1 MRFLSIIILLMGSF
15 SLFSQN
21 NDNSEI
27 ISKINGL
34 RTKKGISLLKYDGE
48 LYEISKEWGEYVFK
62 NLNKYSDSEIT
73 SIHIKNRNS
82 LHIKYFSRLKKSLKN
97 KRFSEISENIQYSTI
112 NGKFKE
118 ELHKQSFENWRSA
131 IGNYEMMMRKDR
143 THCAYHYLYDA
154 ITKRL
159 LCILLVAKEL

>member
-1 MRFLSIIILLMGSF
+1 MGSF

-82 LHIKYFSRLKKSLKN
+82 LHVNYPFAKAKMGFRFRRLTYWQRLHLFLFSVRLSP
-97 KRFSEISENIQYSTI
+97 
-112 NGKFKE
+112 
-118 ELHKQSFENWRSA
+118 
-131 IGNYEMMMRKDR
+131 
-143 THCAYHYLYDA
+143 
-154 ITKRL
+154 
-159 LCILLVAKEL
+159 

>member
-1 MRFLSIIILLMGSF
+1 MRVFSIIILLMGSL
-15 SLFSQN
+15 SLFAQN
-21 NDNSEI
+21 SDNSEI
-27 ISKINGL
+27 VSKINGL
-34 RTKKGISLLKYDGE
+34 RTQKRISPLKYDAE
-48 LYEISKEWGEYVFK
+48 LYEICKEWGEYVFK

-73 SIHIKNRNS
+73 SMHVKNRNS
-82 LHIKYFSRLKKSLKN
+82 LHIQYFSRLKNSLKN
-97 KRFSEISENIQYSTI
+97 KRFSDISENIQYSTI

-131 IGNYEMMMRKDR
+131 IGNYDMMMRKDR

-154 ITKRL
+154 KTKRL